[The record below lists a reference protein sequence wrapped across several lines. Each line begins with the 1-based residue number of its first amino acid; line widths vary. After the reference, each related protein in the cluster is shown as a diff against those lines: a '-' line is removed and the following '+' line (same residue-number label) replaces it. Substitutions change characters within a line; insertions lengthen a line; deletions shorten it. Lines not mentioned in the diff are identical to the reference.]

1 MGRTA
6 DGDGLMKTPA
16 ELIDDAGSAL
26 GRMDSARSAIS
37 DYATLLAVLMA
48 GPDAE
53 TAMDGMHR
61 IALNIGELADELRTC
76 HDEASQAVQRLA
88 NP

>member
-1 MGRTA
+1 
-6 DGDGLMKTPA
+6 MKTPA
-16 ELIDDAGSAL
+16 ELIDDASRALDRMESAH
-26 GRMDSARSAIS
+26 SAIR

-61 IALNIGELADELRTC
+61 VALDIGGLADNLRAY
-76 HDEASQAVQRLA
+76 HDEASQAVQGWRTPDMPA
-88 NP
+88 SVERH